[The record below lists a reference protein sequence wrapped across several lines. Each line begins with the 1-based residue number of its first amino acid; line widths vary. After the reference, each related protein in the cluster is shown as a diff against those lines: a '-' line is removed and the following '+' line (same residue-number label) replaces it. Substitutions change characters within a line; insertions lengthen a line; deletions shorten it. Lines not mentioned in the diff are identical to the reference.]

1 MYNHMKREHFLTLD
15 SFRGLC
21 ACIVALSHF
30 NGNSIFLKSSLFDR
44 GDIYV
49 DFFFVLSGFVIFANY
64 SDRLQSG
71 YSIVKFTFLRFGRL
85 WPLHFAVLMA
95 FIGIDVLQYVVH
107 IDGAALYAPFS
118 APGEGIKEIFANIF
132 LVHSLHTIDTLAFN
146 GPSWSIST
154 EFYTYILFA
163 VLLCYT
169 GRFYR
174 IAIFVLAAL
183 SVTGLFFFHG
193 ELYAKLDYGFL
204 RCVYGFG
211 CGALTYEAYRFY
223 EERIS
228 QRLQRKVLPHI
239 LEAALITGA
248 IIYVGWFS
256 YGTSSLAAPLLFSI
270 IILLFAFESGFISR
284 VLKLKPLI
292 FIGTLSY
299 SIYMIHIFISGK
311 FFSLPIRLLENRLG
325 WQISFEQE
333 GIVYFGMDKISGTM
347 LEILY
352 LATVI
357 GCSWISYKLIENPC
371 RLLSRR
377 IVSNGWSLRRPQIQA
392 SGAPTQ

>member
-1 MYNHMKREHFLTLD
+1 MKRDHFLTLD

-30 NGNSIFLKSSLFDR
+30 NGNSIFLKSTLFDR

-64 SDRLQSG
+64 RDRLQSG
-71 YSIVKFTFLRFGRL
+71 YSITKFIFLRFGRL
-85 WPLHFAVLMA
+85 WPLHFVVLMA
-95 FIGIDVLQYVVH
+95 FIGIDLLQYVIH

-118 APGEGIKEIFANIF
+118 APGEGLKEIFANIF

-174 IAIFVLAAL
+174 IAIFVLATI
-183 SVTGLFFFHG
+183 SVAGLFFFHG
-193 ELYAKLDYGFL
+193 ELYSKLDYGFL

-223 EERIS
+223 EERIN
-228 QRLQRKVLPHI
+228 RKLQRRILPDI
-239 LEAALITGA
+239 LETALTAGV
-248 IIYVGWFS
+248 IIYIGWFS
-256 YGTSSLAAPLLFSI
+256 YGTSSLAAPPLFSI
-270 IILLFAFESGFISR
+270 LILLFAFEAGFISR

-299 SIYMIHIFISGK
+299 SIYMIHLFISGK
-311 FFSLPIRLLENRLG
+311 FFALPIRLLENRLG
-325 WQISFEQE
+325 WQISFQQN
-333 GIVYFGMDKISGTM
+333 GITYFGIDKASGTM
-347 LEILY
+347 LEIFY

-371 RLLSRR
+371 RLLSRK
-377 IVSNGWSLRRPQIQA
+377 IVNGGWPQHRQQ
-392 SGAPTQ
+392 TQISEISTQ